1 MLKQVNKDLV
11 DEDGV
16 YVRYRL
22 DGNLFNL
29 SYAAF
34 KLTPSLM
41 RSLFETFSSQLMLP
55 WLPKQN
61 EPCNVSLPASC
72 FLLPANAAQL
82 FGLEV
87 SLKKTEV
94 LYQPAPREEY
104 HPPHI
109 TISETELKSVQ
120 QFSYQGYTISSDARI
135 DKEVDNRLAKASSAF
150 DRLYKRVWNNKNMK
164 TQTKIS
170 VYWTVVL
177 TTLLY
182 GSEAWVSIE
191 AILLK
196 YKLQWAGHVSR
207 MEDHRLPKVVFMANS
222 PLAIV
227 TEGHLRNATKTA
239 SRRLSMCDT

>member
-1 MLKQVNKDLV
+1 M
-11 DEDGV
+11 
-16 YVRYRL
+16 
-22 DGNLFNL
+22 
-29 SYAAF
+29 
-34 KLTPSLM
+34 
-41 RSLFETFSSQLMLP
+41 
-55 WLPKQN
+55 
-61 EPCNVSLPASC
+61 
-72 FLLPANAAQL
+72 
-82 FGLEV
+82 
-87 SLKKTEV
+87 
-94 LYQPAPREEY
+94 
-104 HPPHI
+104 
-109 TISETELKSVQ
+109 Q

-150 DRLYKRVWNNKNMK
+150 DRLYKRVRNNKNMK

-170 VYWTVVL
+170 VYWAVVL

-191 AILLK
+191 AISLK
-196 YKLQWAGHVSR
+196 YKLQWAGHVCR